1 MTDCY
6 EILDKAIYE
15 FTQEYMKNYPL
26 ESLLNELIEDED
38 SLTGNIIGIYAEGGF
53 KGCVM
58 AEAEKQG
65 YELEV
70 TEDLT
75 LTGYTKPIPEEE
87 KDQTYKEL
95 SELVDII
102 YNAKNEQEAK
112 EKLLKFGII
121 GYRM

>member
-6 EILDKAIYE
+6 EILDKAIYD
-15 FTQEYMKNYPL
+15 FTQEYMKNQSI
-26 ESLLNELIEDED
+26 ESLLNELIEDEA
-38 SLTGNIIGIYAEGGF
+38 SLTGNTVGIYVEGGF
-53 KGCVM
+53 KGCII

-65 YELEV
+65 YELEM
-70 TEDLT
+70 TDDLT

-87 KDQTYKEL
+87 KEKTYQEL

-102 YNAKNEQEAK
+102 YNARNEQEAI
-112 EKLLKFGII
+112 EKLKKYGVK